1 MEASR
6 PDDKDDDVTK
16 DDDDVT
22 TSGRVADEA
31 AEVEAA
37 AAVGNEDIPERGPSA
52 YLAEFVGT
60 FGLVFF
66 ITMAFSQIVSPPV
79 SDAELQQGI
88 TRGFTELSAI
98 GLVHV
103 LALFLFIQTLA
114 VVSGAHFNP
123 AVTAALTA
131 IRQIRLIDAAIYIV
145 VQLAGG
151 VLGALLTKM
160 LLKEDNFPNAEA
172 VNWGAP
178 GVSDAL
184 DGSVPLGMIVEGVG
198 TFFLVWAIVGVAV
211 HPGGLRA
218 WAGLVIGGTLGL
230 AFMVGGLLTGGSYN
244 PARAFGPSLAS
255 GEFGGA
261 GDFLLVYVAA
271 PLIGALLAAFIYMQ
285 MFILPGKKG
294 PFGMKPVG

>member
-1 MEASR
+1 VEASR
-6 PDDKDDDVTK
+6 PDET
-16 DDDDVT
+16 DDDDT
-22 TSGRVADEA
+22 RISESLADEA
-31 AEVEAA
+31 AETEAA
-37 AAVGNEDIPERGPSA
+37 AAIGNEEIPERGPAA

-66 ITMAFSQIVSPPV
+66 ITMAASQFFAPPV
-79 SDAELQQGI
+79 SEQELAQGVQ
-88 TRGFTELSAI
+88 RGFSDLAVI
-98 GLVHV
+98 GLVHM

-123 AVTAALTA
+123 AVTAALAA
-131 IRQIRLIDAAIYIV
+131 IRQIKLIDAAIYIV

-178 GVSDAL
+178 GVSDVL
-184 DGSVPLGMIVEGVG
+184 DGSVGLGMIVEGVG

-218 WAGLVIGGTLGL
+218 WAGLVIGGALGL
-230 AFMVGGLLTGGSYN
+230 AFMMGGFLTGGSFN

-261 GDFLLVYVAA
+261 GDFLLVFVLA
-271 PLIGALLAAFIYMQ
+271 PVIGALLAAFIYMQ
-285 MFILPGKKG
+285 IFVLPGKKG